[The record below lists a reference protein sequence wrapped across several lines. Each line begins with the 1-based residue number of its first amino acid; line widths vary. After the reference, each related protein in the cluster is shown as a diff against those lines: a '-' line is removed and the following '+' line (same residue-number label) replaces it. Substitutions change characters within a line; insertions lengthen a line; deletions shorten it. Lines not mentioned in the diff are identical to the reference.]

1 VTCIPGFGKQVS
13 LGSFLHLDMWRKS
26 DRSMLEAHAGGVSG
40 TWRALTRTLVR
51 SMLHGQTAD
60 VSSRL
65 IPSLSEAIVD
75 VLVAAGCRQSTRT
88 QVRNQLAERF
98 NQKMKIIV
106 RMALHLNEIIGEQI
120 TSCELKV
127 ISMPYGVAFNSS
139 TMEDGY
145 DDGRW
150 HAVPASESPK
160 VLCTTELGLQ
170 KELKGY
176 NGEWQREVLTKP
188 KVALESLT
196 NGMQLRDVRG
206 TYTSLFLS
214 LALMICVLSKN

>member
-1 VTCIPGFGKQVS
+1 
-13 LGSFLHLDMWRKS
+13 
-26 DRSMLEAHAGGVSG
+26 
-40 TWRALTRTLVR
+40 
-51 SMLHGQTAD
+51 
-60 VSSRL
+60 
-65 IPSLSEAIVD
+65 
-75 VLVAAGCRQSTRT
+75 
-88 QVRNQLAERF
+88 
-98 NQKMKIIV
+98 MKIIV

-150 HAVPASESPK
+150 NGLVPESPHI
-160 VLCTTELGLQ
+160 LCTTELGLQ
-170 KELKGY
+170 KEVKDYIG
-176 NGEWQREVLTKP
+176 GWQREVLTKP
-188 KVALESLT
+188 KVALESAT
-196 NGMQLRDVRG
+196 NGMQLRDARG

>member
-1 VTCIPGFGKQVS
+1 
-13 LGSFLHLDMWRKS
+13 
-26 DRSMLEAHAGGVSG
+26 
-40 TWRALTRTLVR
+40 
-51 SMLHGQTAD
+51 MLHGQTAD

-75 VLVAAGCRQSTRT
+75 VLVAAGCRQSTRA

-98 NQKMKIIV
+98 NQKMTIIA

-120 TSCELKV
+120 TSCELKA

-150 HAVPASESPK
+150 NGLVSESPHI
-160 VLCTTELGLQ
+160 LGTTELGLQ
-170 KELKGY
+170 KEVRDYIG
-176 NGEWQREVLTKP
+176 GWQREVLTKP
-188 KVALESLT
+188 KVALESAT
-196 NGMQLRDVRG
+196 NGMQMRDVRG
-206 TYTSLFLS
+206 TYTSPFLS
-214 LALMICVLSKN
+214 LALMIMSSVIVIS

>member
-1 VTCIPGFGKQVS
+1 
-13 LGSFLHLDMWRKS
+13 
-26 DRSMLEAHAGGVSG
+26 
-40 TWRALTRTLVR
+40 
-51 SMLHGQTAD
+51 MLHGQTED

-75 VLVAAGCRQSTRT
+75 ALVAAGCKSTRT
-88 QVRNQLAERF
+88 QVHDQLAARF
-98 NQKMKIIV
+98 NQKMTIIA
-106 RMALHLNEIIGEQI
+106 RMALHLNEVIGEEI
-120 TSCELKV
+120 TSCELKA
-127 ISMPYGVAFNSS
+127 ISMPYGAAFNWR

-206 TYTSLFLS
+206 TYTGLFLS
-214 LALMICVLSKN
+214 LALMIMSSVTVNMPAQTVVFAASYENCWSAQCRARLYLNICVIFSAPKL